1 MIMEGTLHPLGTVL
15 RLWYRITEISEV
27 WEGRDVCLLSPRWL
41 LSADIGWRASNN
53 VGPDVSEPPPG
64 PCLSRSWHSGKP
76 GQWSWRSELCHP
88 QDLKG
93 RCGRGVLEW
102 VDPSCEERAMEK
114 GGLREWGWVSAHFPR
129 VQTCTPVLSLFSDVW
144 LFNPVDCSPPDSSV
158 HGDSSGKNTGVGCD
172 ALLQGIFL
180 TQVSNLCLLHLP
192 ALSAGFFTTSATWE
206 AHPCVYRGPKKP
218 DSNTKLL

>member
-27 WEGRDVCLLSPRWL
+27 WEGRDVCLLSPRWF

-129 VQTCTPVLSLFSDVW
+129 VQTCAPVLSLFSDVW
-144 LFNPVDCSPPDSSV
+144 LFNPVDCSPPDS
-158 HGDSSGKNTGVGCD
+158 C
-172 ALLQGIFL
+172 
-180 TQVSNLCLLHLP
+180 P
-192 ALSAGFFTTSATWE
+192 WGFFRQEYWSGLWCPPPGDLPDPGIEPVSLTSTCTVSRVLY
-206 AHPCVYRGPKKP
+206 H
-218 DSNTKLL
+218 